1 MLTLQEVI
9 ESIDKSKKMKDFMGV
24 ISPENRLI
32 FDNFTSGHFEAVLS
46 GKGNEKYL
54 IPEET
59 FSTYLYRGQNIEF
72 IPCIPT
78 LYRNNPS
85 EVEIFLNRMRLVVFK
100 HLLNSYPII
109 NGFFK
114 KNHFFIDV
122 EGLAQHYGLKTSVL
136 DLTNS
141 LEVALFFATCYYD
154 KSSNKYEYYVGNN
167 IHHGILYVFDPYFDN
182 EPVPPLHTEF
192 LNGNIRPIGLQPF
205 RRPAVQKGFSL
216 RIKKG
221 DSVKCYIY
229 RFTFSS
235 EDSKHYYDKFEGG
248 SKLFIQDD
256 IADKTLAISKL
267 LEFSYKTF
275 DETYSLFRPKGYS
288 KTKLK
293 KLLKNNLGVL
303 FNSKLPY
310 ILFSKDESKKI
321 VDKWNVSE
329 GEKVANSIVQKC
341 TIERSGT
348 DKNGNP
354 IFSGKKTEFRT
365 LRMLSLKNFIATLYS
380 PGGPL
385 NSTWVNY
392 TNTPAPQRSSKGEIE
407 VIPASGTEVF
417 GKPYLKEEDW
427 KINN

>member
-1 MLTLQEVI
+1 M
-9 ESIDKSKKMKDFMGV
+9 
-24 ISPENRLI
+24 
-32 FDNFTSGHFEAVLS
+32 
-46 GKGNEKYL
+46 
-54 IPEET
+54 
-59 FSTYLYRGQNIEF
+59 
-72 IPCIPT
+72 
-78 LYRNNPS
+78 
-85 EVEIFLNRMRLVVFK
+85 
-100 HLLNSYPII
+100 
-109 NGFFK
+109 
-114 KNHFFIDV
+114 
-122 EGLAQHYGLKTSVL
+122 
-136 DLTNS
+136 
-141 LEVALFFATCYYD
+141 
-154 KSSNKYEYYVGNN
+154 
-167 IHHGILYVFDPYFDN
+167 
-182 EPVPPLHTEF
+182 
-192 LNGNIRPIGLQPF
+192 
-205 RRPAVQKGFSL
+205 
-216 RIKKG
+216 
-221 DSVKCYIY
+221 
-229 RFTFSS
+229 
-235 EDSKHYYDKFEGG
+235 
-248 SKLFIQDD
+248 FIQDD

-310 ILFSKDESKKI
+310 ILFSKDVSKKI